1 MRKVRHSCGMLSNSH
16 SVGEALFMDV
26 EEFGLLPEP
35 SYIAKLRKLL
45 SKIRRRTAKILLY
58 ILPVVALAILAGTF
72 LASAVTENRDLLKDF
87 FLLAG
92 LLWLLLMLAAFE
104 IAYSRLSDHPPDQFG
119 KEVAPILADMR
130 EHEDRVYEAR
140 EWVVIL
146 IIAGITILADFS
158 DIYVPFFGRVN
169 HPGHIYQVVGTHWP
183 IKPTVLFSLLF
194 TTLPV
199 VWFAQ
204 GPGKAWAKANPQFVI
219 IWVNRLKVW
228 PLVKLVGAAL
238 DTTKLNSPGELAGEV
253 LTKVTEGLGPEL
265 RPSDQ
270 GFFLALLYRY
280 GFALHDLSISIRI
293 KADGSCVAIQK
304 FVIYLAEYPRNEFV
318 RRLYFGAP
326 YSSVKF
332 DNILGYQ
339 SPKVHQKYDQLCS
352 HLQQITAGTLPQ
364 GVKIEPSFCKTD
376 CSPDPTRQNGAVFK
390 IESFERWPADDQSFV
405 IVAETFSE
413 WHAGAFETVVDQED
427 YYEMR
432 FDYPCRSYKLA
443 IVVEENT
450 GRRLA
455 NWQPSVTFMGNLH
468 DGETLRLN
476 KARRPTDDAGEP
488 GLFLDL
494 QHPLPG
500 AKYMYRWTV
509 K

>member
-1 MRKVRHSCGMLSNSH
+1 ML
-16 SVGEALFMDV
+16 E
-26 EEFGLLPEP
+26 
-35 SYIAKLRKLL
+35 
-45 SKIRRRTAKILLY
+45 
-58 ILPVVALAILAGTF
+58 
-72 LASAVTENRDLLKDF
+72 
-87 FLLAG
+87 
-92 LLWLLLMLAAFE
+92 AFE
-104 IAYSRLSDHPPDQFG
+104 IAYSRLSDKPPDQFG

-130 EHEDRVYEAR
+130 KHEDRVYEAR

-158 DIYVPFFGRVN
+158 EVYVPFFRRVN
-169 HPGHIYQVVGTHWP
+169 HPGHIYQAVGTHWP

-219 IWVNRLKVW
+219 VWVNRLKVW

-238 DTTKLNSPGELAGEV
+238 DKTKLGSPGELAGQV
-253 LTKVTEGLGPEL
+253 LTKFTEGLEPEL

-280 GFALHDLSISIRI
+280 GFALHELSISIRI
-293 KADGSCVAIQK
+293 RADGSCVAAQK
-304 FVIYLAEYPRNEFV
+304 FVVYLAEYPRNEFV
-318 RRLYFGAP
+318 RTLYFSAP
-326 YSSVKF
+326 YASAKF
-332 DNILGYQ
+332 DRILGYQ
-339 SPKVHQKYDQLCS
+339 SPKAHQKYDQLCG
-352 HLQQITAGTLPQ
+352 HLQQITAGTLPP
-364 GVKIEPSFCKTD
+364 GVKIEPEFCKAD
-376 CSPDPTRQNGAVFK
+376 CSADSTRQHGAVFK
-390 IESFERWPADDQSFV
+390 IESFERWPAENRSFV
-405 IVAETFSE
+405 IVAETSSE
-413 WHAGAFETVVDQED
+413 WQAGAFEMGADKED
-427 YYEMR
+427 FYEMR
-432 FDYPCRSYKLA
+432 FDYPCRYKLSIITEA
-443 IVVEENT
+443 ST

-468 DGETLRLN
+468 DGETLRL
-476 KARRPTDDAGEP
+476 KEARRLESDTGEP